1 MCSIK
6 LLLINKMCSIVNKMI
21 RFSILRDSLKLIESS
36 KNACLLFFETNANNQ
51 FKPLNSIFIGLV

>member
-1 MCSIK
+1 
-6 LLLINKMCSIVNKMI
+6 MI